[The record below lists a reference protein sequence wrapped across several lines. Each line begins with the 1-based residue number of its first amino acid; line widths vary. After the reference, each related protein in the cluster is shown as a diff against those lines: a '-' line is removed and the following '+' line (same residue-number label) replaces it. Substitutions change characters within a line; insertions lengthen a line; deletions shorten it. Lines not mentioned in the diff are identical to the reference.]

1 MLVDIS
7 SLVLVYIYMIHLPP
21 KNSHEYVSPYDALD
35 MAYVTPLSKWPWRI
49 GQGMKEF
56 HWAYASLKVKMQASE
71 KPWRKCTPRKC
82 SHSMSKCV
90 YIYIYINVYKYVFIS
105 DMYMYVY
112 VYMYTYI
119 CIIYNYIYIYLSTYT
134 YIYIYT
140 IYLFRYMYIL

>member
-90 YIYIYINVYKYVFIS
+90 CIYIYKCIQICLHIRYVYVYVCVCV
-105 DMYMYVY
+105 YVY
-112 VYMYTYI
+112 VYMYYI
-119 CIIYNYIYIYLSTYT
+119 YIYNYIYIYLSTYT
-134 YIYIYT
+134 YIYIH
-140 IYLFRYMYIL
+140 YISI

>member
-1 MLVDIS
+1 M
-7 SLVLVYIYMIHLPP
+7 
-21 KNSHEYVSPYDALD
+21 SPYDALD

-71 KPWRKCTPRKC
+71 NPGGSALPESAVTACQ
-82 SHSMSKCV
+82 SVCV
-90 YIYIYINVYKYVFIS
+90 YIYINVYKYVFIS
-105 DMYMYVY
+105 DMYMYMYVY

-119 CIIYNYIYIYLSTYT
+119 CIIYIIIYIYLSTYT

-140 IYLFRYMYIL
+140 HYISI